1 MNERPL
7 GNSGLQ
13 IAPLMFGGN
22 VLGWTADEAA
32 SYALLDAFTAEGFN
46 AIDTADVYSTWVPG
60 HAGGESE
67 TLIGN
72 WLRRRGRRDDV
83 IIATKCGMD
92 MGDGRKGLSPSWIR
106 TAVNDS
112 LRRLQTDYIDL
123 YQAHQD
129 DPATPLEETLGTF
142 ADLVREG
149 KVRAIGASNYA
160 GERLQAAL
168 AISKGLGLPRFETLQ
183 PHYNLYE
190 RAAFERDLQPL
201 CEREG
206 LAVITYYSL
215 ASGFLTGKYR
225 SESDLKKSPRGRRAA
240 GFMNERGFRILAAL
254 DEVAAGRA
262 ATPAQIALA
271 WLISRPTVAAPIVS
285 ATSLPQLD
293 EIMRAA
299 TIALDDDS
307 LTLLDRASAAERQP

>member
-1 MNERPL
+1 MNKRPL
-7 GNSGLQ
+7 GRSGID

-22 VLGWTADEAA
+22 VLGWTADEAT
-32 SYALLDAFTAEGFN
+32 SFTLLDAFMAAGFN

-60 HAGGESE
+60 HTGGESE

-83 IIATKCGMD
+83 VIATKCGMD
-92 MGDGRKGLSPSWIR
+92 MGNGRKGLSSRWIR
-106 TAVNDS
+106 TAVEDS

-129 DPATPLEETLGTF
+129 DPETPLEETLGTF
-142 ADLVREG
+142 AELVREG
-149 KVRAIGASNYA
+149 KVRAIGASNYS
-160 GERLQAAL
+160 GERLAEAL
-168 AISKGLGLPRFETLQ
+168 AISRRLGLPRFESLQ

-190 RAAFERDLQPL
+190 RADFERDLRPVCQ
-201 CEREG
+201 REG

-225 SESDLKKSPRGRRAA
+225 SGADLKKSPRGRRAQT
-240 GFMNERGFRILAAL
+240 FMNERGFRILEAL
-254 DEVAAGRA
+254 DQVAAAKG
-262 ATPAQIALA
+262 ATPAQVALA
-271 WLISRPTVAAPIVS
+271 WLIAQPTVAAPIAS

-293 EIMRAA
+293 EIMKAA
-299 TIALDDDS
+299 SLSLDAES
-307 LTLLDRASAAERQP
+307 LALLDRQSAG